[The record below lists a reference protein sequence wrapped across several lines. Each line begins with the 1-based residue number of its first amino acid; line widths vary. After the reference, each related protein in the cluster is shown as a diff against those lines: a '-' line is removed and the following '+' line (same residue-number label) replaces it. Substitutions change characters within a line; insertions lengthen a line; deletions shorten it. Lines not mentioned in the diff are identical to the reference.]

1 MKPTVQIVGASAK
14 WVDDLSAV
22 VQVVL
27 LDGALVVHV
36 LTRAGGGAE
45 VSGRKNQEATDAH

>member
-1 MKPTVQIVGASAK
+1 VQIVGASAK
-14 WVDDLSAV
+14 WVDGLSAG

-27 LDGALVVHV
+27 LDGTALVVQV
-36 LTRAGGGAE
+36 LTSAGGGAE